1 MELVQSTTPIS
12 SFDRLARQLVI
23 TLLGHLQHGQ
33 LSLRDGEATLTFG
46 MADSDL
52 QAEVRVL
59 DPAFYRRLLL
69 GGSIAAGE
77 TWVEG
82 LWTSQDPVTLVRL
95 LARNMALLD
104 RLERRFGWLSL
115 PLNKLRHWSSR
126 NTLTGSRVNI
136 AAHYDL
142 GNRLYQGFLDSHMQ
156 YSSAIYPTADATL
169 EEGQKAKLRTICER
183 LALGPDDHLLEIGTG
198 WGGLAI
204 YAARH
209 YGCRV
214 TTTTISQAQHDHARD
229 WIAAAG
235 LEDRITLLLE
245 DYRKLEGRYD
255 KLVSIEMIEA
265 VGHAFLPDYFRQLS
279 RLLKPGGRLLIQ
291 AITIAD
297 QRHAQYVRSVD
308 FIQRYIF
315 PGGCLPS
322 VSQLAGL
329 LARETDMQLVR
340 LHDHGHHYARTLAH
354 WCERFLALAPELPKL
369 GYNQDFIRL
378 WHFYFAYCEGGFWER
393 AISLVQLE
401 AAKPG
406 PDGWQ
411 GDLPVSSH

>member
-1 MELVQSTTPIS
+1 MELVQSTLS
-12 SFDRLARQLVI
+12 ASFIDKGARQLLLN
-23 TLLGHLQHGQ
+23 LLGRLEHGQ
-33 LSLRDGEATLTFG
+33 LLLRDGGERHSFG
-46 MADSDL
+46 VAGTDL
-52 QAEVRVL
+52 HVELVVQ
-59 DPAFYRRLLL
+59 DPAFYHRLLL

-82 LWTSQDPVTLVRL
+82 LWTSPDPVALVRL
-95 LARNMALLD
+95 LARNLPLLD
-104 RLERRFGWLSL
+104 SLERRLGWLSF
-115 PLNKLRHWSSR
+115 PFNKVRHWLNR
-126 NTLTGSRVNI
+126 NTLTGSRSNI

-142 GNRLYQGFLDSHMQ
+142 GNTLYQGFLDSHMQ
-156 YSSAIYPTADATL
+156 YSSAIYPSAGATL
-169 EEGQKAKLRTICER
+169 EEGQQAKLRTICER
-183 LALGPDDHLLEIGTG
+183 LELGPDDHLLEIGTG
-198 WGGLAI
+198 WGGLAV

-214 TTTTISQAQHDHARD
+214 TTTTISRAQHDYAKE
-229 WIAAAG
+229 WIAREG
-235 LEDRITLLLE
+235 LGDRITLLLE
-245 DYRKLEGRYD
+245 DYRKLEGTYD

-297 QRHAQYVRSVD
+297 QRHAQYLRGVD

-322 VSQLAGL
+322 VSQMAGL

-340 LHDHGHHYARTLAH
+340 LHDHGHHYARTLAD
-354 WCERFLALAPELPKL
+354 WCERFLALAPELPAL
-369 GYNQDFIRL
+369 GYSQDFIRL

-393 AISLVQLE
+393 TISLVQLE

-406 PDGWQ
+406 PLGWS
-411 GDLPVSSH
+411 GDLPVGGR